1 MTFAAEVN
9 KPAPAIIFFFFGLFC
24 FGGYRYL
31 HILCVTKE
39 PNGEL
44 YRFHFLTHEFSQ
56 CM

>member
-1 MTFAAEVN
+1 MTFPAEAD
-9 KPAPAIIFFFFGLFC
+9 KPAPAIIFSFFVLFC
-24 FGGYRYL
+24 FGGYGYL
-31 HILCVTKE
+31 HILYVTKE